1 MASLF
6 ISSFNP
12 QVEGLVDM
20 GVYTFMAL
28 FNMYLLTE
36 MSQQNLP
43 DSKTI
48 NGWISSLCERIY

>member
-28 FNMYLLTE
+28 FNMYLLTD